1 MAILDSRN
9 IFGGDTSMSATK
21 FIYNRFTAA
30 GWTAIGSMSDAPM
43 GRAAVSGALTA
54 NTLVDLLNESGSAGQ
69 IDQLSIFSNDATA
82 RTIRI
87 VITVDGTQI
96 VDATSASF
104 AASNNGGFWAGVG
117 SGGTGFAGQ
126 LPPIRYTNSIRI
138 QYASSLT
145 ETGKFT
151 TSLAYQKVT

>member
-1 MAILDSRN
+1 MAAIDSRN
-9 IFGGDTSMSATK
+9 IFGGSTIAQATTYL
-21 FIYNRFTAA
+21 YNRFTAA
-30 GWTAIGSMSDAPM
+30 GWATIGGMAVPPIARES
-43 GRAAVSGALTA
+43 VSGSLTA

-69 IDQLSIFSNDATA
+69 VDHISIITNDTTA

-96 VDATSASF
+96 LDATSASI
-104 AASNNGGFWAGVG
+104 ANTTYGGFWAGVTG
-117 SGGTGFAGQ
+117 SVNFGGQ
-126 LPPIRYTNSIRI
+126 LPPIKYTNSIRI

-151 TSLAYQKVT
+151 LGLAYQRST